1 MSLIYLAE
9 FDKPFLDMLSAYADA
24 GPLELFSNPKI
35 YLHAPNK
42 PAPDVYTEGA
52 QFTAAI
58 RDVGFAYHPK
68 LETTQLVIFLE
79 VEEAPEDHVIYA
91 SIVNDA
97 YRSKSSRRYSRSLV
111 TAILEQR
118 LKPTIKVYGVDTAS
132 EMGKIIVET
141 FSVIDWDSLV

>member
-9 FDKPFLDMLSAYADA
+9 FDKPFLDMLSAMGDA

-42 PAPDVYTEGA
+42 PNPEVYETQKE
-52 QFTAAI
+52 FTAEI

-68 LETTQLVIFLE
+68 LDTTQLVIFLE
-79 VEEAPEDHVIYA
+79 IDEAPEDHVIYS

-97 YRSKSSRRYSRSLV
+97 YRNKHARRYSRSLV
-111 TAILEQR
+111 TAILEMR
-118 LKPTIKVYGVDTAS
+118 LKPTVKVYCVDS
-132 EMGKIIVET
+132 ESDMGKIIVET
-141 FSVIDWDSLV
+141 FSPIDWDSLV